1 MPPHVIDVRSADD
14 TRDCVHRAVQA
25 LAEGKLV
32 AFPMETVYAVAASA
46 LDEGAITRLVKA
58 KRLKS
63 DTRPFTLGI
72 RSAEEALDYVPNM
85 PALGQRLARRCW
97 PGPVTIVCQN
107 HHPESLLS
115 RLSPT
120 VQKALTPDGTVGLR
134 VPGHPMFLDTL
145 KLIVGPVALTSANRA
160 GATEPVTAQDVIASL
175 GDDVSL
181 ILDDGRTRFG
191 QSSSVV
197 QIDDGHFKMLRC
209 GVVSQ
214 QTLQRLSALSIVFV
228 CTGNTCR
235 SPMADVL
242 CRTLIAKRLGCP
254 IGELEDRGVMISS
267 AGISASM
274 GARPSPEA
282 VAVMAE
288 MGIDLGGHASQPL
301 GPQLIRH
308 ADIIWT
314 MTRSHRQA
322 ILQQWP
328 ETAGRVHL
336 LSLDGQ
342 DVSDPIGH
350 PIDQYRRCV
359 EQIKAELEARLA
371 DLELG

>member
-46 LDEGAITRLVKA
+46 LDEGAIKRLVKA
-58 KRLKS
+58 KQLKS
-63 DTRPFTLGI
+63 DSRPFTLGI

-120 VQKALTPDGTVGLR
+120 VQKALTPDGTVGMR

-181 ILDDGRTRFG
+181 VLDDGRTRFG

-235 SPMADVL
+235 SPMAEAL
-242 CRTLIAKRLGCP
+242 CKRLLASRLGCP
-254 IGELEDRGVMISS
+254 IEELEGRGYIVLS
-267 AGISASM
+267 AGL
-274 GARPSPEA
+274 GAMNGMPAAAHAVEIVRARGGSLRDHLSRRITPELIHRADWIIAMTRDHRDALLDECPEA
-282 VAVMAE
+282 EDRIRLLHPRGGDVA
-288 MGIDLGGHASQPL
+288 
-301 GPQLIRH
+301 
-308 ADIIWT
+308 
-314 MTRSHRQA
+314 
-322 ILQQWP
+322 
-328 ETAGRVHL
+328 
-336 LSLDGQ
+336 
-342 DVSDPIGH
+342 DPIGA
-350 PIDQYRRCV
+350 DRETYRRTAEAIESYL
-359 EQIKAELEARLA
+359 EQLLD
-371 DLELG
+371 DLGL

>member
-1 MPPHVIDVRSADD
+1 
-14 TRDCVHRAVQA
+14 VQA

-46 LDEGAITRLVKA
+46 LCEPAVTRMLHA
-58 KRLKS
+58 KQRKGEA
-63 DTRPFTLGI
+63 RPFTLGI
-72 RSAEEALDYVPNM
+72 RSADEALDYVPNM

-107 HHPESLLS
+107 HHPESLLT
-115 RLSPT
+115 RLPPA
-120 VQKALTPDGTVGLR
+120 VQKAVTPDGTVGLR

-145 KLIVGPVALTSANRA
+145 KMIVGPVALTSANRG
-160 GATEPVTAQDVIASL
+160 GAPDPLTAQEVIANM
-175 GDDVSL
+175 GDDVAL
-181 ILDDGRTRFG
+181 VLDDGRTRFG

-197 QIDDGHFKMLRC
+197 KIEDHGFKMIRT

-235 SPMADVL
+235 SPMADAL
-242 CRTLIAKRLGCP
+242 CRTLLAERLGCKLS
-254 IGELEDRGVMISS
+254 ELEDRGIMVSS

-282 VAVMAE
+282 VAVLAE
-288 MGIDLGGHASQPL
+288 MGIDLAGHASQPL

-308 ADIIWT
+308 ADVIWT

-322 ILQQWP
+322 ILSQWP

-359 EQIKAELEARLA
+359 EQIKAELEARLK
-371 DLELG
+371 DLELE

>member
-63 DTRPFTLGI
+63 DSRPFTLGI
-72 RSAEEALDYVPNM
+72 RSADEALDYVPTM

-107 HHPESLLS
+107 HHPESLLG
-115 RLSPT
+115 RLSPA
-120 VQKALTPDGTVGLR
+120 VQKAITPDGTVGLR

-160 GATEPVTAQDVIASL
+160 GATEPVTAQDVIANL
-175 GDDVSL
+175 GDDVAL
-181 ILDDGRTRFG
+181 VLDDGRTRFG

-197 QIDDGHFKMLRC
+197 RVDGNNFKMLRC
-209 GVVSQ
+209 GVVSEH
-214 QTLQRLSALSIVFV
+214 TVQRLSALSIVFV

-242 CRTLIAKRLGCP
+242 CRTLIAQKLGCKVS
-254 IGELEDRGVMISS
+254 ELEDRGVMVSS

-274 GARPSPEA
+274 GARPSPEG

-328 ETAGRVHL
+328 EAAGRVHM

-342 DVSDPIGH
+342 DVGDPIGH
-350 PIDQYRRCV
+350 PIDQYRRCL

>member
-46 LDEGAITRLVKA
+46 LNEAAVTQLVKV
-58 KRLKS
+58 KQLKG
-63 DTRPFTLGI
+63 DARPFTLGI
-72 RSAEEALDYVPNM
+72 RSADEALDYVPNM

-107 HHPESLLS
+107 HHPESLLG
-115 RLSPT
+115 RLSPA
-120 VQKALTPDGTVGLR
+120 VQKAVTPDGTVGLR

-160 GATEPVTAQDVIASL
+160 GATEPVTAQDVIANL
-175 GDDVSL
+175 GDDVAL
-181 ILDDGRTRFG
+181 VLDDGRTRFG

-197 QIDDGHFKMLRC
+197 QVDGKGFKMLRC

-214 QTLQRLSALSIVFV
+214 QTVQRLSALSIVFV

-242 CRTLIAKRLGCP
+242 CRTLIAQRLGCT

-359 EQIKAELEARLA
+359 EQIKVELEARLA